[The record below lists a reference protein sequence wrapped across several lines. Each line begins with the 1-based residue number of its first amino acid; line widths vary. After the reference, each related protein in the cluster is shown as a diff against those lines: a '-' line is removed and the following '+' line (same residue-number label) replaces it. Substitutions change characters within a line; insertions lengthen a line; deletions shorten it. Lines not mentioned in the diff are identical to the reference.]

1 MAPELWTNA
10 CLVSIA
16 KQGGDNVEFAA
27 ITEDIDI
34 DPGMRDIIQ
43 INGVGGGCTTEH
55 VPQTLGTMTINAF
68 PLEIGTPSG
77 TTGLGF
83 WDLLQTADTAQAL
96 EIGNSKNR
104 DKIRIALLWTDDRF
118 VTSAA
123 DAISDTTATITR
135 IDTSLGIA
143 TITGGATTINVSTSQ
158 NHNRWIGE
166 SIEVDG
172 TTNYNGTYT
181 IASISSATVFS
192 ITDSSHNVASE
203 ATGTI
208 TSSPSRFSVTA
219 SGGHS
224 FRNSDTISITSTST
238 FNGTYIIDRVLSSVA
253 ALLSNKK

>member
-16 KQGGDNVEFAA
+16 KQGSDNVEFAA
-27 ITEDIDI
+27 ITDDIDI

-104 DKIRIALLWTDDRF
+104 DKIRIALLWTDDTA
-118 VTSAA
+118 VTSGSGAVSSSKNGIRIVFA
-123 DAISDTTATITR
+123 DAFVVDVKDKWSDGELTCSVTIKVTAF
-135 IDTSLGIA
+135 DSGDN
-143 TITGGATTINVSTSQ
+143 ATTPYNVLEQSTNATAAISAL
-158 NHNRWIGE
+158 NA
-166 SIEVDG
+166 
-172 TTNYNGTYT
+172 YT
-181 IASISSATVFS
+181 K
-192 ITDSSHNVASE
+192 
-203 ATGTI
+203 
-208 TSSPSRFSVTA
+208 SVK
-219 SGGHS
+219 
-224 FRNSDTISITSTST
+224 F
-238 FNGTYIIDRVLSSVA
+238 
-253 ALLSNKK
+253 